1 MRVLKAL
8 MTTTLALFA
17 GFTTLLV
24 AVVILAVTPW
34 GLSLT
39 VGLLEKALP
48 TLTIEKVQ
56 GTLFNAKF
64 EGVAFDDAGIKLSA
78 KSLHY
83 SVANIA
89 PLDRFVSIAHF
100 NSDGLRL
107 EVTSATESTPTE
119 PASEIPGDT
128 GPLVLPVSFEVAS
141 IAMSDSF
148 LAFDGT
154 QVQLDAF
161 EASVKGRQSSIS
173 LGQTTLKTL
182 ALTLPPTPAEEPKP
196 LAQTIAS
203 VFEAPLLPTLPDITL
218 PLEVELTQL
227 SLESL
232 SVNNER
238 LVDSLSV
245 RLAAKDSQVTL
256 TKLSVVTPFAK
267 VSGKAQIAMHDAWP
281 LTTDIAF
288 DGIALKDFGTVAG
301 TAAVDGALLSG
312 LNLKAEIVSPD
323 SATLTGTV
331 DIAKAPLPVDLTLS
345 ARVKVP
351 QALLGESVKGDADID
366 VQTLKLTGNFNDWL
380 VSTETTAVLP
390 QYPKIKTH
398 LDVRGQ
404 KLAFDYALLLLPE
417 TQLKASVTG
426 NGRLTDTGLTLST
439 LSQATVAD
447 INVVLKVLNID
458 SSHPLAKGNATL
470 DMAAN
475 VQTDATFAHFKAD
488 FSALKLAGLLA
499 GHPMSVDLEGKVN
512 DALALDV
519 KTFKAQLAKNRL
531 EGHASYSGETLSA
544 KGSLNAPQLSL
555 FDPKLNGTVTGDIA
569 ADGAL
574 DSINVKAVLKGNG
587 IRYDTYSADRVN
599 LTTDIKALGQTTS
612 KVALSVTGV
621 QAADQTIEKAAVTAN
636 GTLAKHTLSADVTG
650 ADISAR
656 LAWQG
661 KLDEAF
667 NVWASTLTRGDL
679 RVAKTQ
685 WSASGKP
692 AFTVNVANQS
702 LTVGKHFWQENKT
715 HARVCVN
722 DTATLAQAGS
732 ADIAFADWP
741 LSLAQRYA
749 PAGVRLTGKVKG
761 DIKARWTQP
770 DVEHASVTAD
780 IDAAGIGL
788 KARVSDKPVEVT
800 LKTAR
805 VAATLAQNKAV
816 ADLTVAVTPDNPL
829 KAALTV
835 TDPAGSP
842 QLQARVT
849 SNKLDLDEFSG
860 IISSLSPLTKT
871 LGFVTT
877 DLTLTGTPEAPRV
890 TGNIDIHSLQ
900 LYGPTI
906 PLDMQP
912 SDFRLTFA
920 GDNSVFSGKLVSA
933 EGPLN
938 FDGKAEWKDI
948 QAPTAFVH
956 VKGKDFRIV
965 SAPYVK
971 ASVTPD
977 VTVAVDDKR
986 IALSGKIEIPRAR
999 LSAES
1004 IPASAVT
1011 VSDDEVIVDADMNPI
1026 VKAASKPLAI
1036 DSTLAIALGDD
1047 VRVEAFGLMAQLT
1060 GTVTVTQTN
1069 ETLGLRGT
1077 LTIPDGRFQAYGQ
1090 DLIIKKG
1097 AFIFAGPVSDPVV
1110 ELVAERNPD
1119 AVEND
1124 VTVGIRVNG
1133 NVSRMQSEIFSD
1145 PSMDQ
1150 ASQLSYLL
1158 RGRGLET
1165 NAEDN
1170 SMLSSALLT
1179 IGLSQTGQLI
1189 SGIGD
1194 ALMIRDLGVSTQG
1207 VGDNSQVVVSG
1218 YVLPDLQVK
1227 YAMSIFD
1234 SLSTLTL
1241 RYRLMPKLF
1250 VEASSGVNQAIEV
1263 LYNFEF

>member
-8 MTTTLALFA
+8 MATTLALFA

-24 AVVILAVTPW
+24 AVVVLAVTPL
-34 GLSLT
+34 GLSLS
-39 VGLLEKALP
+39 VSLLQKTLP

-64 EGVAFDDAGIKLSA
+64 EGVAFNDAGIKLSA
-78 KSLHY
+78 KALHY

-100 NSDGLRL
+100 NSEGLRL
-107 EVTSATESTPTE
+107 EVTSATESIKMESAAE
-119 PASEIPGDT
+119 PSSDT
-128 GPLVLPVSFEVAS
+128 APLVLPVGFEVAS
-141 IAMSDSF
+141 ISLTDSF

-161 EASVKGRQSSIS
+161 ETSVKGRQSSIS

-182 ALTLPPTPAEEPKP
+182 SLTLPPTPAEDPKP

-203 VFEAPLLPTLPDITL
+203 LFEAPLLPTLPDITL
-218 PLEVELTQL
+218 PLEVELAQL

-232 SVNNER
+232 VVNEER
-238 LVDSLSV
+238 LIDTLSV
-245 RLAAKDSQVTL
+245 RLAAKESQVTL
-256 TKLSVVTPFAK
+256 IKLSAVTPFAK
-267 VSGKAQIAMHDAWP
+267 VSGNVDIATRETWP
-281 LTTDIAF
+281 LKTDIAF
-288 DGIALKDFGTVAG
+288 EDIAIENFGTVAG
-301 TAAVDGALLSG
+301 NAAIEGALLSG

-323 SATLTGTV
+323 PVTLTGTV
-331 DIAKAPLPVDLTLS
+331 DIAKQELPVDLTLS
-345 ARVKVP
+345 ARVKIP

-380 VSTETTAVLP
+380 ISSETTATLP

-404 KLAFDYALLLLPE
+404 KLAFDYALLLLPQ
-417 TQLKASVTG
+417 TQMKASLTG
-426 NGRLTDTGLTLST
+426 NGRLTDTGLTLSSR
-439 LSQATVAD
+439 SQATVAD
-447 INVVLKVLNID
+447 IDAVLKALHIA
-458 SSHPLAKGNATL
+458 SPHPLAKGNAQL
-470 DMAAN
+470 DMEAN
-475 VQTDATFAHFKAD
+475 FETDDRFAHYTAD
-488 FSALKLAGLLA
+488 ISNLKLMGLLA
-499 GHPMSVDLEGKVN
+499 GHPMSVDLSATVN
-512 DALALDV
+512 DAFALDLR
-519 KTFKAQLAKNRL
+519 TFKAQLAKNRL
-531 EGHASYSGETLSA
+531 EGRATYSGETLTA
-544 KGSLNAPQLSL
+544 KVVLNAPQLSL
-555 FDPKLNGTVTGDIA
+555 FDPKLKGTVAGDIA

-574 DSINVKAVLKGNG
+574 DAVNVKANLKGSG
-587 IRYDTYSADRVN
+587 VHYDTYSIKQLN
-599 LTTDIKALGQTTS
+599 LSADIKALGQTAS
-612 KVALSVTGV
+612 RVALSANGV
-621 QAADQTIEKAAVTAN
+621 QISDQTIEKAAVTVN
-636 GTLAKHTLSADVTG
+636 GTLAKHTLSADVAG

-656 LAWQG
+656 LAWQA

-692 AFTVNVANQS
+692 AFTVNIDKQS
-702 LTVGKHFWQENKT
+702 LTVGKHCWQENKN
-715 HARVCVN
+715 HARMCVN
-722 DTATLAQAGS
+722 NTATLAQAGS
-732 ADIAFADWP
+732 ADLAFADWP
-741 LSLAQRYA
+741 LALAQRYA

-761 DIKARWTQP
+761 AIQARWTQP
-770 DVEHASVTAD
+770 SVEHATVTAD

-800 LKTAR
+800 LRTAH

-835 TDPAGSP
+835 TDPAGNP

-920 GDNSVFSGKLVSA
+920 GDNSVFTGKLVSA

-938 FDGKAEWKDI
+938 FEGKAKWKNI
-948 QAPTAFVH
+948 QVPTAFVH

-986 IALSGKIEIPRAR
+986 IALSGKIEIPQAR

-1026 VKAASKPLAI
+1026 VKTASKPLAI

-1047 VRVEAFGLMAQLT
+1047 VRVEAFGLMAQLA

-1119 AVEND
+1119 AVEDD